1 MAELWIVRLFVLKW
15 RMKAL
20 LVTAAPLNTATA
32 VTIVSAPV
40 MRTTSFVLHWD
51 YVMEAFRKM
60 VVKILDFVVN
70 FRKLI
75 A

>member
-1 MAELWIVRLFVLKW
+1 MTELWIVRLFVLKW
-15 RMKAL
+15 RMMAL

-32 VTIVSAPV
+32 VTIVSPPV
-40 MRTTSFVLHWD
+40 MRTTSSVLHWD
-51 YVMEAFRKM
+51 SVMEAFRKM